1 MGKVIDLAGVRRGD
15 AHLKRA
21 KELNPNVTRRSVP
34 VAGILSNN
42 RLALTVPEV
51 AQAVGLHPITVRREI
66 RAGRLRAASAGGK
79 GHYRISRADV
89 EVWWRGRGGGGLFSD
104 AVAAIATTAS
114 QSPANPLAAALAMV
128 QTRDAAAPKRAPR
141 TTDAASD
148 LEALRAERTDY

>member
-21 KELNPNVTRRSVP
+21 KELNPNVTRRAVP
-34 VAGILSNN
+34 IAGILSND

-104 AVAAIATTAS
+104 AVAAVS
-114 QSPANPLAAALAMV
+114 QAPTNPLAAALAMV